1 MIHVKKIFF
10 KKRAKEGRICSL
22 YLMIS
27 ELGHWVFDILRL
39 GAVEYTWLKTV
50 QKNTVAWILW
60 RSASGKATWY
70 CLASQDVYSL
80 LLLAPMETPENW
92 DFPACR
98 GRDVARRKRNK
109 SSDGTHHEDELRGT
123 RWLHKFQLAEA
134 PWRLC
139 QILCHLAAESLSAA
153 QAEVPNWVCFLQALQ
168 VWLGCLCWVGRGP
181 VDSQSVTEPRTSCS
195 ALKSQKK
202 RPDWWKGKLAL
213 FWMLA
218 TGECGT
224 DVCPKTDCPRLLHNQ
239 WARVFIAGGRG
250 LHAGI
255 AQSALTIILKLVIG
269 GLTSIILIVLSTV
282 NLQFQGWSVS
292 ISLRPILGTSA
303 TFVMARDWSPC
314 R

>member
-1 MIHVKKIFF
+1 MGAKIPHDSRPKNQNIKQKQYCNKFSKCFKNDPCQKIFF

-70 CLASQDVYSL
+70 CLASQDMYSL

-168 VWLGCLCWVGRGP
+168 VWLGCFCWVGRGP

-202 RPDWWKGKLAL
+202 GQTGGKESLL
-213 FWMLA
+213 YFGCWQPESVGQMS
-218 TGECGT
+218 
-224 DVCPKTDCPRLLHNQ
+224 VQRLT
-239 WARVFIAGGRG
+239 A
-250 LHAGI
+250 HA
-255 AQSALTIILKLVIG
+255 S
-269 GLTSIILIVLSTV
+269 SIISGQEFL
-282 NLQFQGWSVS
+282 
-292 ISLRPILGTSA
+292 
-303 TFVMARDWSPC
+303 
-314 R
+314 

>member
-1 MIHVKKIFF
+1 
-10 KKRAKEGRICSL
+10 
-22 YLMIS
+22 MIS

-39 GAVEYTWLKTV
+39 GTVEYTWLKTV

-70 CLASQDVYSL
+70 CLASQDMYSL

-109 SSDGTHHEDELRGT
+109 SSDGTQLEDVLQRT

-168 VWLGCLCWVGRGP
+168 VWLGCLRWVGSGP
-181 VDSQSVTEPRTSCS
+181 ADSQCYWTQDWLLTPEKP
-195 ALKSQKK
+195 KK
-202 RPDWWKGKLAL
+202 RPDWWKGKFAL

-218 TGECGT
+218 TRECGT
-224 DVCPKTDCPRLLHNQ
+224 GVGSKGRLP
-239 WARVFIAGGRG
+239 APPP
-250 LHAGI
+250 
-255 AQSALTIILKLVIG
+255 QSMGKSFYRWREGATCRD
-269 GLTSIILIVLSTV
+269 STV
-282 NLQFQGWSVS
+282 SSDSHLEIGHWWSDQRHPDCFKYS
-292 ISLRPILGTSA
+292 
-303 TFVMARDWSPC
+303 
-314 R
+314 